1 MNTPKL
7 IFIIYIAFINA
18 LAIAVT
24 VLDKYKAVHHKWRIR
39 ESALIII
46 SLLGGGA
53 GMYLTMLVIR
63 HKTKHLKFM
72 LGIPL
77 IILLQTA
84 LLTAVT
90 LYGK

>member
-1 MNTPKL
+1 MNTPEL
-7 IFIIYIAFINA
+7 IFIIYTAFINV

-24 VLDKYKAVHHKWRIR
+24 VLDKYKAIRRKWRIR
-39 ESALIII
+39 ESALILI

-77 IILLQTA
+77 IILIQTA